1 MNERELHDAVNR
13 LPKSIEP
20 PRDLWPGIEARLARS
35 GAWRRRWYWVPLAA
49 AAVFAFLLIARA
61 ERSAWDVTALA
72 GRPLIGTKRLAASG
86 RLRVGDWLQ
95 TDDSSRALIA
105 VGRIGQV
112 EVRPDTRLQLVVAK
126 TTEHRLALAHGT
138 IDAKVD
144 AVPRLFFVET
154 PAGTAIDLG
163 CAYTLET
170 DSLGKGLLHV
180 TAGEVEFQTGS
191 RSSRVPL
198 GALMQ
203 IRPATGPGIPYVE
216 DAPKNAGF
224 PPAGAQYLKKH
235 GSDPLLS
242 CAYIRYARPICFML
256 ERQVACR
263 AFSRACANTGNRMA
277 ARIAIM
283 AITTS
288 NSIRVKAF
296 RTLRRE
302 GRNGLLRQSYTSI
315 SFHVGNSIA
324 SMFAVIDGN
333 PLLDCRRAGDRYFHC
348 RLSWSR
354 RRPRWNRGRERPRQ
368 T

>member
-1 MNERELHDAVNR
+1 MNERDLEDAVSR

-35 GAWRRRWYWVPLAA
+35 GSWRRRWYWIPLAA

-72 GRPLIGTKRLAASG
+72 GRPVIGTTRLAASG
-86 RLRVGDWLQ
+86 RLHVGDWLQ

-112 EVRPDTRLQLVVAK
+112 EVRPDTRVQLVVAK
-126 TTEHRLALAHGT
+126 ANEHRLALARGT

-180 TAGEVEFQTGS
+180 TGGEVEFQTGS

-203 IRPATGPGIPYVE
+203 IRPTGPGTPYVD
-216 DAPKNAGF
+216 DAPAPLVRALVTFDFERG
-224 PPAGAQYLKKH
+224 GARATRNILA
-235 GSDPLLS
+235 L
-242 CAYIRYARPICFML
+242 ARPQDALSLWHLLQRVDPSLRGVVYDRLAALVPPPPGVTRRGAIQLQSRDL
-256 ERQVACR
+256 EGYWTKIQ
-263 AFSRACANTGNRMA
+263 
-277 ARIAIM
+277 RIH
-283 AITTS
+283 
-288 NSIRVKAF
+288 F
-296 RTLRRE
+296 RTVVLRGVKHIDPRT
-302 GRNGLLRQSYTSI
+302 GLSKPVVR
-315 SFHVGNSIA
+315 
-324 SMFAVIDGN
+324 
-333 PLLDCRRAGDRYFHC
+333 
-348 RLSWSR
+348 
-354 RRPRWNRGRERPRQ
+354 
-368 T
+368 

>member
-1 MNERELHDAVNR
+1 MNEHELQDAVNR

-20 PRDLWPGIEARLARS
+20 PRDLWPEIEARIGTRGGSRS
-35 GAWRRRWYWVPLAA
+35 WQRRWYWVPLAA
-49 AAVFAFLLIARA
+49 AAVLVFLLNARA

-112 EVRPDTRLQLVVAK
+112 EVRPDSRVQLVVAR

-180 TAGEVEFQTGS
+180 TGGEVEFQTGS
-191 RSSRVPL
+191 RASRVPL
-198 GALMQ
+198 GTLMQ
-203 IRPATGPGIPYVE
+203 IRPAGPGTPYVD
-216 DAPKNAGF
+216 DAPAPFVRAIIAFDFEQRGTRARTTRNVLALARAQDAISLWHLLQRVDVPLRGMVYDRLAALV
-224 PPAGAQYLKKH
+224 PPPPGVT
-235 GSDPLLS
+235 
-242 CAYIRYARPICFML
+242 R
-256 ERQVACR
+256 R
-263 AFSRACANTGNRMA
+263 A
-277 ARIAIM
+277 
-283 AITTS
+283 
-288 NSIRVKAF
+288 
-296 RTLRRE
+296 
-302 GRNGLLRQSYTSI
+302 
-315 SFHVGNSIA
+315 SIA
-324 SMFAVIDGN
+324 LEPRALEGYWTKIQRIHFRIMVLRGVRQID
-333 PLLDCRRAGDRYFHC
+333 
-348 RLSWSR
+348 
-354 RRPRWNRGRERPRQ
+354 PRTGLAR
-368 T
+368 

>member
-35 GAWRRRWYWVPLAA
+35 GAWRRRWYWVPLAV

-203 IRPATGPGIPYVE
+203 IRPGTGPGVPYAD
-216 DAPKNAGF
+216 DAPAPF
-224 PPAGAQYLKKH
+224 VRALIA
-235 GSDPLLS
+235 SDFEPRGTRARAVRTVLAL
-242 CAYIRYARPICFML
+242 ARPQDALSLWHLLQRVDLPLRGVVYDRLATLVPPPPGVTRRGAIQLQSRDL
-256 ERQVACR
+256 EGYWTKIQ
-263 AFSRACANTGNRMA
+263 
-277 ARIAIM
+277 RIH
-283 AITTS
+283 
-288 NSIRVKAF
+288 F
-296 RTLRRE
+296 RTVILRGVKNIDPRT
-302 GRNGLLRQSYTSI
+302 GLAR
-315 SFHVGNSIA
+315 
-324 SMFAVIDGN
+324 
-333 PLLDCRRAGDRYFHC
+333 
-348 RLSWSR
+348 
-354 RRPRWNRGRERPRQ
+354 
-368 T
+368 

>member
-1 MNERELHDAVNR
+1 MNERELQDAVNR

-20 PRDLWPGIEARLARS
+20 PRDLWPDIEARLGAGAS
-35 GAWRRRWYWVPLAA
+35 GSWRRRWYWVPLAA
-49 AAVFAFLLIARA
+49 AAALVFLLLARG

-112 EVRPDTRLQLVVAK
+112 EVRPATRVQLVVASAN
-126 TTEHRLALAHGT
+126 EHRLALARGT
-138 IDAKVD
+138 IDAKVE

-203 IRPATGPGIPYVE
+203 IRPATGPGIPYVA
-216 DAPKNAGF
+216 DAPVPFVRALIVFDFERRGTRARAIRTVLALARPQDAISLWHLLQRVDVPLRGMVYDRLAALVPPPPGVTRGGAVALESRALEGYWTKIQRIHFRIMVLRGVREIDPRTGTARKF
-224 PPAGAQYLKKH
+224 PP
-235 GSDPLLS
+235 
-242 CAYIRYARPICFML
+242 
-256 ERQVACR
+256 
-263 AFSRACANTGNRMA
+263 
-277 ARIAIM
+277 
-283 AITTS
+283 
-288 NSIRVKAF
+288 
-296 RTLRRE
+296 
-302 GRNGLLRQSYTSI
+302 
-315 SFHVGNSIA
+315 
-324 SMFAVIDGN
+324 
-333 PLLDCRRAGDRYFHC
+333 
-348 RLSWSR
+348 
-354 RRPRWNRGRERPRQ
+354 
-368 T
+368 

>member
-1 MNERELHDAVNR
+1 MNEQELHDAVSR

-35 GAWRRRWYWVPLAA
+35 GAWRRWYWVPLAL
-49 AAVFAFLLIARA
+49 AAVLVFLLIARA

-72 GRPLIGTKRLAASG
+72 GRPLIGTTRLAASG

-112 EVRPDTRLQLVVAK
+112 EVRPDTRVQLVVAK
-126 TTEHRLALAHGT
+126 ANEHRLALARGT

-170 DSLGKGLLHV
+170 DSLGNGLLHV

-191 RSSRVPL
+191 HASRVLL

-203 IRPATGPGIPYVE
+203 IRPTTGPGIPYVE
-216 DAPKNAGF
+216 GAPAPF
-224 PPAGAQYLKKH
+224 VRALIAFDFAQRGAR
-235 GSDPLLS
+235 
-242 CAYIRYARPICFML
+242 ARAIRTVLALARPQDALSLWHVLQRVDPALRGVVYDRLAALVPPPPGVTRRAAIAL
-256 ERQVACR
+256 E
-263 AFSRACANTGNRMA
+263 SRALEGYWTKIQRIHFRMMVLRGVREIDPRTGLA
-277 ARIAIM
+277 
-283 AITTS
+283 
-288 NSIRVKAF
+288 K
-296 RTLRRE
+296 
-302 GRNGLLRQSYTSI
+302 
-315 SFHVGNSIA
+315 
-324 SMFAVIDGN
+324 
-333 PLLDCRRAGDRYFHC
+333 P
-348 RLSWSR
+348 
-354 RRPRWNRGRERPRQ
+354 
-368 T
+368 